1 VSPVRFTNNL
11 KNPTLNL
18 ESPLSHLP
26 TLLPTS
32 LPTSR
37 RALALQGM
45 RDQMPGIIGLV
56 PFGLIT
62 GAASG
67 TAGLDPWLSM
77 FMSVIVFAGAAQLV
91 AIQLMSQHAPA
102 LIVVVTV
109 LVINL
114 RMVMYSAAIAPL
126 VNHLPKRKKWL
137 MGYLLT
143 DHSFALMVSQ
153 FGAQSSNAATE
164 SRPIANIDAYYFG
177 AAGAMWFIWQIAVA
191 IGIFA
196 GTLVPADWSL
206 DFAIPLVFLSL
217 VLPALHTRAHWGA
230 AITASIAAAFTTSF
244 PLKLGLISAALIGV
258 IVGVVLDRRDA
269 QASKAGR

>member
-1 VSPVRFTNNL
+1 
-11 KNPTLNL
+11 
-18 ESPLSHLP
+18 
-26 TLLPTS
+26 
-32 LPTSR
+32 
-37 RALALQGM
+37 M
-45 RDQMPGIIGLV
+45 RDQTPGIIGLV

-114 RMVMYSAAIAPL
+114 RLVMYSAAVAPL
-126 VNHLPKRKKWL
+126 ISHLPKRKKWL

-143 DHSFALMVSQ
+143 DHSFALMISR
-153 FGAQSSNAATE
+153 FGARSANSVSAAE
-164 SRPIANIDAYYFG
+164 PIANIDAYYFG
-177 AAGAMWFIWQIAVA
+177 AAGAMWLIWQITVA

-196 GTLVPADWSL
+196 GTLVPANWSL

-258 IVGVVLDRRDA
+258 IVGVVLDRYSPQTQKEGA
-269 QASKAGR
+269 